1 MSKLKTTVA
10 AFLALSAVGGIIA
23 GSSQPTKSDDDAK
36 SSSSP
41 IAAGKS
47 AHPAGTVPTPS
58 AKEVTKGDGVPPVA
72 EPSATAQIQTTGV
85 PGSASTT
92 TTISGKQLPPPDPKF
107 GGVIKE
113 KASESKAWWAPRVVP
128 PKGAPNVLLIMT
140 DDVGFGAPG
149 TFGGV
154 VPTPAMD
161 RIAKNG
167 LRYTNFHS
175 TSLCSPSRAAIITG
189 RNHHVAGFGVVGEIA
204 TGFPGYDSVIR
215 KENGT
220 VGAILKDNGYATS
233 WFGKD
238 HNTPFYQSTQAG
250 PFEQWPNGMGFEYF
264 YGFVGGDTSQWQ
276 PNLYRNTTA
285 IYPFEGK
292 PGWNLTTAMADEAIQ
307 YMKEI
312 KEIAPD
318 KPFLVYY
325 APGGTHA
332 PHHPTPEW
340 IEKISRQHLFDGGW
354 NKLRETIF
362 ANQKRLGIM
371 PENAKLT
378 PWPKDLPEWDS
389 LSWDEKKLFI
399 KQADVYGAYLAYTDY
414 EIGRVIQSVED
425 MGQLD
430 NTLIIYIS
438 GDNGASPEGMINGTP
453 NEFTTFNGVPVP
465 VKDQLLWYEFWGSDR
480 TFPHFAAPWS
490 WALDAPFKWMK
501 QVASHYGGTAQG
513 VVMSWPGHIN
523 DAGGIRRQFHHLIDI
538 APTILEATRIPLP
551 DTLNGIKQRPM
562 DGVSMVYTW
571 DKANANASSRHTTQ
585 YFEMLGNRAV
595 YHDGWVACTTP
606 ATLPWELSTKPPP
619 DVITGYN
626 WELYNVGDQQKEDPT
641 ESNDL
646 AARMPEKLK
655 QMQDIFYAEAKKFD
669 VLPLDNTSLTRWNA
683 PKPNLTAGRTVFTY
697 TGGLVGVPN
706 SGAPS
711 ILNKSYTITAEVE
724 IPAGG
729 AEGMIVTDGGR
740 FGGYGLY
747 LSKSYNYWLEDRLF
761 KTAGIAMLL
770 AGVLLTWIGRS
781 RKWSSG
787 KRWIGYGMLTLGL
800 VWAVAVSATGLLNL
814 GQGKPVFLYNLLDLK
829 RTIWAGPE
837 LGSGKHTIVFDF
849 KSDGPGL
856 GKGGKGVL
864 SVDGKEVAR
873 KSMEHTTPITFPE
886 DETFDIGQDTRTGVA
901 MLEYRYDV
909 PFKFTGKIN
918 KVTFSLGPEQLT
930 AEEQAELQKARARAR
945 DEL

>member
-1 MSKLKTTVA
+1 MSVPNKVCSNRYYA
-10 AFLALSAVGGIIA
+10 RALAGIL
-23 GSSQPTKSDDDAK
+23 
-36 SSSSP
+36 
-41 IAAGKS
+41 AAGLLLVLGLTSS
-47 AHPAGTVPTPS
+47 AQLLRRPRQAPAENT
-58 AKEVTKGDGVPPVA
+58 
-72 EPSATAQIQTTGV
+72 TAQASKASAPQVTGML
-85 PGSASTT
+85 GSASAT

-113 KASESKAWWAPRVVP
+113 RASASKAWWPPRIVP

-140 DDVGFGAPG
+140 DDSGFGAPG

-161 RIAKNG
+161 RIAKSG

-220 VGAILKDNGYATS
+220 IGAILKENGYATS

-238 HNTPFYQSTQAG
+238 HNTPFYQATQAG
-250 PFEQWPNGMGFEYF
+250 PFDQWPNGMGFEYF

-276 PNLYRNTTA
+276 PNLFRNTTP
-285 IYPFEGK
+285 IYPFQGN

-307 YMKEI
+307 YMRQL
-312 KEIAPD
+312 KEIAPG

-325 APGGTHA
+325 VPGGTHA

-340 IEKISRQHLFDGGW
+340 IKKVSDMHLFDAGW

-371 PENAKLT
+371 PANAQLT

-389 LSWDEKKLFI
+389 LRLDEKKLFI
-399 KQADVYGAYLAYTDY
+399 KQADVFGAYLAYTDH
-414 EIGRVIQSVED
+414 EIGRVIQAIED

-430 NTLIIYIS
+430 NTLIVYIA
-438 GDNGASPEGMINGTP
+438 GDNGASAEGMLNGTP
-453 NEFTTFNGVPVP
+453 NEFTTFNGIAVPVL
-465 VKDQLLWYEFWGSDR
+465 DQFLWYEFWGSDR

-490 WALDAPFKWMK
+490 WAMDTPFKWMK

-513 VVMSWPGHIN
+513 VAMSWPGHIS
-523 DAGGIRRQFHHLIDI
+523 DAGGIRRQFHHLVDI
-538 APTILEATRIPLP
+538 APTILEATGIPLP
-551 DTLNGIKQRPM
+551 DTLDGIKQRPM
-562 DGVSMVYTW
+562 DGVSMAYTW
-571 DKANANASSRHTTQ
+571 DKGNAKAPTRHATQ
-585 YFEMLGNRAV
+585 YFEMLGNRAI
-595 YHDGWVACTTP
+595 YHDGWIACTHP
-606 ATLPWELSTKPPP
+606 ATLPWELSTKPAP
-619 DVITGYN
+619 DVITGYE
-626 WELYNVGDQQKEDPT
+626 WELYHVGDQQTGDPT
-641 ESNDL
+641 EFDDL
-646 AARMPEKLK
+646 AAKMPDKLK
-655 QMQDIFYAEAKKFD
+655 QMQGIFYAEAKKFD
-669 VLPLDNTSLTRWNA
+669 VLPLDNTTLTRWDA
-683 PKPNLTAGRTVFTY
+683 PKPNLTEGRKVFAY
-697 TGGLVGVPN
+697 SGGPLSVPN

-724 IPAGG
+724 IPEGG

-740 FGGYGLY
+740 FGGYGLF
-747 LSKSYNYWLEDRLF
+747 LSKGVE
-761 KTAGIAMLL
+761 GI
-770 AGVLLTWIGRS
+770 RH
-781 RKWSSG
+781 
-787 KRWIGYGMLTLGL
+787 
-800 VWAVAVSATGLLNL
+800 
-814 GQGKPVFLYNLLDLK
+814 GKPVFLYNLLDLK
-829 RTIWAGPE
+829 RTVWAGPE
-837 LGSGKHTIVFDF
+837 LGAGKHTIVFDF

-856 GKGGKGVL
+856 GKGGTGVL
-864 SVDGKEVAR
+864 SVDGKDVAR
-873 KSMEHTTPITFPE
+873 NSMEHTTPVTFPE

-918 KVTFSLGPEQLT
+918 KVTFKLGAEQLT
-930 AEEQAELQKARARAR
+930 EKEREELRKARAQAR